1 MTSSNARSSS
11 IPRHYHRLT
20 RLERFTVTDAVHLKL
35 KLQAVDAALS
45 RVSEKDCDQVDV
57 SALLDAC
64 QSRPFHETVYVND
77 SEQFYLLVKSISRP
91 DLIPDVY
98 VSAYSAVLQGRPYL
112 NEYKVSDFRKG
123 VDPTFSEIRPL
134 LAQIDAQCETN
145 LETAFGKLET
155 RVKPLPFLQL
165 PAELRLL
172 TYSHLLPREAHLA
185 LIYQPHREH
194 KTPRIRLDVLRTNQ
208 QVHDEV
214 AQYFY
219 EKRTL
224 FLVAARDKASQTLSN
239 NYLSR
244 FYDMVATMN
253 PKTRHFFK
261 KLEIQV
267 SYLSG
272 QTITLKRYPSISFV
286 ADPMRDLF
294 ALLPQV
300 QTLVIAFGPT
310 PFIAGENWGI
320 IREKLETVY
329 WLIDCVPPSIDVR
342 WDLTRAFT
350 SRFKVDEGPLRRIVA
365 KRGTVHMGE
374 SVSSQLASQR
384 KSLLFERP

>member
-1 MTSSNARSSS
+1 MTPSGARSSS
-11 IPRHYHRLT
+11 IPRHYHRLA
-20 RLERFTVTDAVHLKL
+20 RLERFTVTDAVHVKL
-35 KLQAVDAALS
+35 KLQALDAALS
-45 RVSEKDCDQVDV
+45 NLNLDRNGQVDMK
-57 SALLDAC
+57 SAINAC
-64 QSRPFHETVYVND
+64 QSRPFHEAVYVD
-77 SEQFYLLVKSISRP
+77 GSEEFYLLVKSLSRP
-91 DLIPDVY
+91 DLIPNVY
-98 VSAYSAVLQGRPYL
+98 VNAYSSVLHGRPYL

-134 LAQIDAQCETN
+134 LAQIDALCETH
-145 LETAFGKLET
+145 LDSAFNELET
-155 RVKPLPFLQL
+155 RGKYLNRPSD
-165 PAELRLL
+165 LRLL

-194 KTPRIRLDVLRTNQ
+194 KTPRIRLDVLRTNKQ
-208 QVHDEV
+208 IHDEV
-214 AQYFY
+214 VEYFY

-244 FYDMVATMN
+244 FYDMVAMMN
-253 PKTRHFFK
+253 PRTRQLFG

-272 QTITLKRYPSISFV
+272 QTTTMKRYPSISFV

-294 ALLPQV
+294 ALLPKV

-329 WLIDCVPPSIDVR
+329 WLIDCVPVSIDVR
-342 WDLTRAFT
+342 WDLSRAFT

-374 SVSSQLASQR
+374 SVSSKLASQR
-384 KSLLFERP
+384 RSLLHERP